1 MKRTTNILDR
11 IGSLIPGYAGY
22 AKRDNQRKADKALRS
37 FISIQL
43 KKVEDSVQEL
53 MRKTMRD
60 NPHLPITEM
69 EEIRK
74 ACSTIADK
82 IGLAAYG
89 ASALFDKEQIKDD
102 ELVQIYTLDER
113 LLDQA
118 NHMHLLVQQDQEV
131 SFLMAALRTKLKEIE
146 NLFNERS
153 HFIQFNGKI

>member
-82 IGLAAYG
+82 IGLAVYG

-118 NHMHLLVQQDQEV
+118 NHMHLLVQQEQEV